1 MLNLFLV
8 IILKLKGLEEVLLI
22 IRNPRI
28 RISFSSSGEQ
38 VYIRKIRGGKPPKA
52 DKQKSQERIV
62 TILHFYN
69 ILHFAQNLWSKME
82 LFLLIFFF
90 CGVLRAIYA
99 IMIILRRATVKSKC
113 FLNQVLASQGTWWK
127 QSVGYEGVFWYGVFF
142 WSV

>member
-69 ILHFAQNLWSKME
+69 ILHFAQNL
-82 LFLLIFFF
+82 
-90 CGVLRAIYA
+90 
-99 IMIILRRATVKSKC
+99 
-113 FLNQVLASQGTWWK
+113 
-127 QSVGYEGVFWYGVFF
+127 
-142 WSV
+142 